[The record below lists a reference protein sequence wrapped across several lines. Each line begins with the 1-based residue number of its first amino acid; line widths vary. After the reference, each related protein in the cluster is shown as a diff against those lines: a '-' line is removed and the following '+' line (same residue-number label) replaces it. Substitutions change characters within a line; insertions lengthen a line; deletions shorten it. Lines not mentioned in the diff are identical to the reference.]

1 MNTSS
6 NNASRSSAAFTLIEL
21 LVVIAVIG
29 VLAALILPVGAT
41 MKRNAT
47 IKKAQAELQQTATAI
62 EAYKEKQGFYPP
74 ENPIDATTNALYYE
88 LLGARAEGI
97 GLNRSIVTLD
107 GSARIPDTDT
117 AFITAFGRVGA
128 KPAVG
133 GFANCTRGLNADDA
147 PTAKSFLTQLRPAQ
161 WVEIQRQ
168 TIVFRLLTCS
178 VRWSPDNSP
187 NPWHYR
193 AASATNNAGSFD
205 LWINIFL
212 GGKTNRISNW
222 NPQPQI
228 VNDTY

>member
-6 NNASRSSAAFTLIEL
+6 NSNLEPRISKPDPVAFTLIEL

-29 VLAALILPVGAT
+29 VLAALILPVAGS

-47 IKKAQAELQQTATAI
+47 IKKAQAELQQIASGI
-62 EAYKEKQGFYPP
+62 EAYKEKLGFYPP
-74 ENPIDATTNALYYE
+74 ENPNNAATNALYFE
-88 LLGARAEGI
+88 LLGTELKGAQ
-97 GLNRSIVTLD
+97 LVTLD
-107 GSARIPDTDT
+107 GSAKIPQFQVQTRLGIGG
-117 AFITAFGRVGA
+117 FVNCSGA
-128 KPAVG
+128 K
-133 GFANCTRGLNADDA
+133 NADDA
-147 PTAKSFLTQLRPAQ
+147 PAAKAFLTQLRPAQ
-161 WVEIQRQ
+161 WVEFVPGTDI
-168 TIVFRLLTCS
+168 IIRLLTCS

-222 NPQPQI
+222 NKQPQI